1 MARIKLEH
9 VNGIKDRYGKV
20 RYYFRRRGFKNMR
33 LPGIPGSAEFNAAYA
48 DALATMATARLEIGA
63 ARAEPGS
70 VGAAV
75 AGYLNSGHFIGLAEG
90 TRRGRRRVLEA
101 FAGEH
106 GDKRVASLQPVHIER
121 MLAAKAR
128 TPGAA
133 LNFLIALRGLMYFA
147 KMVGLRADDPTKD
160 VRRPQRRSAGIYP
173 WTEED
178 IARFEATHAPGT
190 RERLALALL
199 LYTAQRRGDVLR
211 MGRQHV
217 RNGLVEVR
225 QQKTG
230 TALAIPVHAELRAVL
245 DATPLD
251 QMTFLVTRFGRPFSP
266 VGFSNWFKAACRK
279 AGLPKPASVHGLRKA
294 AARRL
299 AEAGCTAPEIAAIT
313 GHASLREVQRYIAS
327 ADQVRMARSAMR
339 KVAEAGS

>member
-1 MARIKLEH
+1 MARISLEH

-20 RYYFRRRGFKNMR
+20 RYYFRRRGFKNVR
-33 LPGIPGSAEFNAAYA
+33 LPGAEFNAAYV
-48 DALATMATARLEIGA
+48 DALATMAAPQLEIGA

-70 VGAAV
+70 VAAAV
-75 AGYLNSGHFIGLAEG
+75 AGYLNSGHFINLAEG
-90 TRRGRRRVLEA
+90 TQRGRRQVLEA
-101 FAGEH
+101 FAAEH
-106 GDKRVASLQPVHIER
+106 GDKRVASLQRVHVER
-121 MLAAKAR
+121 MLAAKAS

-133 LNFLIALRGLMYFA
+133 LNFLIAVRGLMRFA
-147 KMVGLRADDPTKD
+147 IMVGLRADDPT
-160 VRRPQRRSAGIYP
+160 VGVQRPPRRSVGIYP
-173 WTEED
+173 WTEQD
-178 IARFEATHAPGT
+178 IAQFEAAHAVGT

-199 LYTAQRRGDVLR
+199 LHTAQRRGDVLR
-211 MGRQHV
+211 IGRQHV

-230 TALAIPVHAELRAVL
+230 KPLHVPVHPQLKAVL

-251 QMTFLVTRFGRPFSP
+251 QMTFLVTRFGKPFSP
-266 VGFSNWFKAACRK
+266 VGFTNWFKGACRK
-279 AGLPKPASVHGLRKA
+279 AGLPQAASVHGLRKA